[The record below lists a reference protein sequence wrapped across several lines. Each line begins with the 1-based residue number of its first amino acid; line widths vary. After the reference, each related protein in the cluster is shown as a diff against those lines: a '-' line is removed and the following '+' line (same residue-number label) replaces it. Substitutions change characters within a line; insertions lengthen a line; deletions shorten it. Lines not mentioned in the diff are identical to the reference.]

1 MSTNRQFAAPWGK
14 QLRLMTTVGIVICI
28 GVAFIGLVSFPEDY
42 PFARWMMLLLPVVLL
57 VSGALFLV
65 RGYTLDKGSLIIQ
78 RLIWSSHLDLDSLVS
93 AASDPMA
100 MSGSIRVAGN
110 GGLFAICGWFR
121 NSKLGSYRAFGT
133 DPDRSVVLRFTNQ
146 TVVVTPDSPEL
157 FVENVLKEK

>member
-1 MSTNRQFAAPWGK
+1 
-14 QLRLMTTVGIVICI
+14 MTTLGVVICVGIAV
-28 GVAFIGLVSFPEDY
+28 IGLVSFPEDY

-57 VSGALFLV
+57 LSGALFLV
-65 RGYTLDKGSLIIQ
+65 RGYTLDKGSLIIH
-78 RLIWSSHLDLDSLVS
+78 RLIWSSHLDLGCLIS
-93 AASDPMA
+93 AACDPRA

-146 TVVVTPDSPEL
+146 TVVVTPDSPDL
-157 FVENVLKEK
+157 FVENVVNEK